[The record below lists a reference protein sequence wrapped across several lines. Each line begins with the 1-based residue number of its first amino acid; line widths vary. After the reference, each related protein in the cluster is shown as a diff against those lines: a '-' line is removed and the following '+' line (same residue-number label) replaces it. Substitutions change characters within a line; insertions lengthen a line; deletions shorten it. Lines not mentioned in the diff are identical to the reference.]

1 MGAIERYIFRQIG
14 IAFLAVLIVLT
25 AVIQVTQV
33 LRDIDLVT
41 TKGQT
46 ILLFFYVVIL
56 NTPTLVMI
64 IAPLA
69 LFGAALR
76 VLYKLNGDYELVV
89 INAAGMTPAQQFR
102 PAAAM
107 AGLIG
112 VVVLALSLYIAPH
125 SFRELGEVLTR
136 VQANMIAV
144 IVKPGQ
150 FTALTKDLTFHMRDR
165 GPNNTLLGVVVA
177 DKRDPR
183 FEITY
188 LAERAAVSE
197 IPQGTFLI
205 LETGNAQRRNMQT
218 GETTMIVFD
227 RYAFNLSQ
235 FAHQAEASYRPN
247 ERYTSEL
254 LNPNPADAQYRA
266 APARF
271 TQELHDRLA
280 APFYPLALICVAY
293 AMMGQ
298 AHTARQ
304 SRFVAISIA
313 VTTMLI
319 VRGAGFAVSAMVGT
333 ESAPPIATYAV
344 PLSAILLFGAG
355 ALGRI
360 QLDPVHWI
368 AWLRN
373 RFAPQRTEAA
383 PT

>member
-25 AVIQVTQV
+25 CVIQVTQV

-46 ILLFFYVVIL
+46 FLLFIYVVIL

-69 LFGAALR
+69 LFGACLR
-76 VLYKLNGDYELVV
+76 VLHKLNSDYELVV
-89 INAAGMTPAQQFR
+89 ISAAGMSPARQFR

-112 VVVLALSLYIAPH
+112 AVVLALSLYVSPH

-150 FTALTKDLTFHMRDR
+150 FTPLTKDLTFHMRDR

-183 FEITY
+183 FDVTY
-188 LAERAAVSE
+188 LAERASVSE

-205 LETGNAQRRNMQT
+205 LETGNAQRRNTAT

-235 FAHQAEASYRPN
+235 FAHPAETSYRPN

-254 LNPNPADAQYRA
+254 LNPNVSDPQYSA
-266 APARF
+266 APGRF

-280 APFYPLALICVAY
+280 TPLYPLALVCVAY

-298 AHTARQ
+298 AHSARQ
-304 SRFVAISIA
+304 SRFLVISLAVA
-313 VTTMLI
+313 TMLV
-319 VRGAGFAVSAMVGT
+319 VRGAGFAVSAMVGNET
-333 ESAPPIATYAV
+333 APPAAAYAV
-344 PLSAILLFGAG
+344 PLLAILIFGAG
-355 ALGRI
+355 ALGYV
-360 QLDPVHWI
+360 QTDPVYWI
-368 AWLRN
+368 GWLKN
-373 RFAPQRTEAA
+373 RLAIRAEVA